1 MRECASR
8 LIADRGG
15 AVAATV
21 ALSLFALIAI
31 GGVAFDY
38 ARMASLDTELQNAAD
53 QAALAGVTQLD
64 GQAGACLRAAT
75 AANAMKLPTDRA
87 GPPNEADLFLL
98 GRTDT
103 GVPAGPGAIG
113 KLPADVAPVASP
125 PLGPGGSAAVGPI
138 GFEKEYGHV
147 L

>member
-1 MRECASR
+1 
-8 LIADRGG
+8 
-15 AVAATV
+15 
-21 ALSLFALIAI
+21 
-31 GGVAFDY
+31 
-38 ARMASLDTELQNAAD
+38 
-53 QAALAGVTQLD
+53 
-64 GQAGACLRAAT
+64 
-75 AANAMKLPTDRA
+75 MKLPTDRA

-113 KLPADVAPVASP
+113 KPPADAAPPAPP
-125 PLGPGGSAAVGPI
+125 PLGPGGSAAVKPV